1 MDFRQVQREADSV
14 VGEHRVE
21 RYLIANVAVVFL
33 ALLINQLTQ
42 TLGAAALTHLVANPT
57 VYGEINVLLQI
68 LGLVGIFLS
77 LGFNASLTY
86 VIARGQEHSEDAF
99 WIASLVGVGFGML
112 LAATLAVLAGVVAGF
127 YDVPALTVALGTA
140 SLILVLNSVINV
152 VMSVLSG
159 HRLFRLQSLA
169 MVLPVLS
176 GTLGMVIAV
185 WAALPDG
192 PPLRAAAFGQLA
204 GALLGLGLVVLLA
217 KPYLPAF
224 RRAIDWTQWRPL
236 FRYGFPMWAGNIAK
250 SFQQPFLVITMGLV
264 SLSAAGYLSNG
275 LKIGGFLNNITW
287 AFNVV
292 VLPWLSE
299 VQGDA
304 RLVGMRATLA
314 FRYNNYVIFPLTG
327 LVVLNRHFL
336 AVAVFG
342 SRYNQ
347 SAAYLLP
354 VAAAIAFSSVSR
366 LGGTLLA
373 GIGRPRGNFW
383 PMLAAGGATLVGVP
397 LMLSRSTP
405 LAAVYPY
412 AAGWLLAT
420 ALTIVFAVRDGLY
433 LDYFDAFA
441 RPAMPLAIMLGVYAA
456 GTLLRLPAA
465 VVGVAT
471 VLTIV
476 PATWVIERRLPNLS
490 RKEQLSPQGR
500 A

>member
-1 MDFRQVQREADSV
+1 MDFRLIQREADSV
-14 VGEHRVE
+14 VTEHRVE
-21 RYLIANVAVVFL
+21 RYLITNVTIVFV
-33 ALLINQLTQ
+33 ALLINQITQ
-42 TLGAAALTHLVANPT
+42 TVGAAALTHLVPNPT
-57 VYGEINVLLQI
+57 IYGEINVLLQI

-77 LGFNASLTY
+77 LGFNAALTY
-86 VIARGQEHSEDAF
+86 VMASGQAHSEDAF

-112 LAATLAVLAGVVAGF
+112 LAAVLSLFAGTVAGF
-127 YDVPALTVALGTA
+127 YQVPALAAALWTA
-140 SLILVLNSVINV
+140 SLILIVNSAVNV

-159 HRLFRLQSLA
+159 HKFFRLQSLS

-176 GTLGMVIAV
+176 ATLGMVIAI
-185 WAALPDG
+185 WAALPNG
-192 PPLRAAAFGQLA
+192 SLLRAAAFGQLA
-204 GALLGLGLVVLLA
+204 GAVVGLGLVVALA

-224 RRAIDWTQWRPL
+224 RRTIDWTQWRPL

-250 SFQQPFLVITMGLV
+250 SFQQPFLVIMMGLV
-264 SLSAAGYLSNG
+264 SMSAAGYLSNG

-327 LVVLNRHFL
+327 LVILNRHFL
-336 AVAVFG
+336 TVAVFG
-342 SRYNQ
+342 PRYNH
-347 SAAYLLP
+347 SAAYVLP
-354 VAAAIAFSSVSR
+354 VAVAIVFSSVSR

-383 PMLAAGGATLVGVP
+383 PMLVAGGATLIGVP
-397 LMLSRSTP
+397 LMLSHAVP

-412 AAGWLLAT
+412 ALGWLLAT
-420 ALTIVFAVRDGLY
+420 VLTIVFAVRDGLS

-441 RPAMPLAIMLGVYAA
+441 RPAMPLAMMLCVYWA
-456 GTLLRLPAA
+456 GTLIGLPAG

-471 VLTIV
+471 AITLI
-476 PATWVIERRLPNLS
+476 PATWAIERWLPNFS
-490 RKEQLSPQGR
+490 HKEQLSPQGR
-500 A
+500 V